1 MSDDDDKLGSG
12 GAPPR
17 PRRASDPTSWRG
29 GDDAAG
35 FQVRLDRGRS
45 LLRLTFWG
53 YWRNEVGF
61 AFRDAMIAA
70 IAEAASLPA
79 WDVLADLTRYPAQ
92 NATVQKCH
100 ADSMGKAKACPTFRR
115 AANLVDNT
123 LSEMQIRR
131 LSNESGLPLFAFF
144 QDEGKALAW
153 LHQQAQLSP

>member
-1 MSDDDDKLGSG
+1 MSDDDGKLGG
-12 GAPPR
+12 PPR
-17 PRRASDPTSWRG
+17 ARRASDPTSWRG

-35 FQVRLDRGRS
+35 FHVRLERARG
-45 LLRLTFWG
+45 LLRLVFWG

-61 AFRDAMIAA
+61 AFRDAMTAA
-70 IAEAASLPA
+70 VAEASTLPA

-100 ADSMGKAKACPTFRR
+100 ADSMAKTKACPSFRR

-131 LSNESGLPLFAFF
+131 LSSESGLPLFAFF
-144 QDEGKALAW
+144 QDESKALSW
-153 LHQQAQLSP
+153 LYQQAQLSP